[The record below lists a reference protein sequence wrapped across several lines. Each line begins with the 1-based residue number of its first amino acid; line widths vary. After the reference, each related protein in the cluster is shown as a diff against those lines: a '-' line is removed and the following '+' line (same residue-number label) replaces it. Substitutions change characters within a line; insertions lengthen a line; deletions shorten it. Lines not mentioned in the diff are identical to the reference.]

1 MLVIWHSGKGKP
13 RVRTTLQS
21 GSAVPVPLQWQR
33 RLQWQRARAG
43 AKYYASANGTATS
56 TTPVNYDSKIYD
68 SHNAVTT
75 GSAWKFTAPRSGRY
89 SLKAYFNNASAP
101 SSTCLITIY
110 KNGANLEVFG
120 DIFAATP
127 AASMST
133 SFSLNAGDTIQITS
147 NNANYP
153 WQGGTYG
160 TVTGAAPCHIE
171 IESLGY

>member
-1 MLVIWHSGKGKP
+1 
-13 RVRTTLQS
+13 
-21 GSAVPVPLQWQR
+21 VPVPLQWQR